1 MSNQN
6 RRGLVDLIY
15 NSNLSL
21 EKGVQYLPHFNL
33 SVLLAGTPQ
42 ASPYELLKSP
52 RLRELLE
59 LAKQK
64 YDYILLDTPPVIPFP
79 DCPIIAKLV
88 DGFIVIITAHHTPQ
102 NLL

>member
-1 MSNQN
+1 
-6 RRGLVDLIY
+6 
-15 NSNLSL
+15 L